1 MKIDDLLAQIPLKRF
16 QEPAPV
22 VGVLPLTGVIGGMG
36 PLRGGLSLAGLAD
49 SIEAAFKLRR
59 LKAVALAIN
68 SPGGSPVQSSLIA
81 GRIRALAD
89 EKEVPVFAF
98 AEDVAASG
106 GYWLACAA
114 DEIFVDPSSV
124 VGSIGVISSGF
135 GLDEWI
141 KQHGVSRRLYTA
153 GERKAILD
161 PFEPEDAEDVGKLDA
176 VLKALHENFKAHVKA
191 RRGERLT
198 GAESDLFSGEFWT
211 GTEAVT
217 LGLADGIGDLR
228 SVMRAR
234 FGDKVKLRRVGGRK
248 SWLRRKLGLG
258 PATDPAAWTGAM
270 LDTIEERALW
280 QRYGR

>member
-1 MKIDDLLAQIPLKRF
+1 MNIDDLLARIPLKRF
-16 QEPAPV
+16 QDPAPV
-22 VGVLPLTGVIGGMG
+22 VSVLPLTGVIGGLG
-36 PLRGGLSLAGLAD
+36 PLRSGLSLAGLAGQ
-49 SIEAAFKLRR
+49 IEAAFKPRR

-89 EKEVPVFAF
+89 EKEVPVYAF

-161 PFEPEDAEDVGKLDA
+161 PFEPEDAEDVEKLD
-176 VLKALHENFKAHVKA
+176 VILKALHVNFKDHVKA
-191 RRGERLT
+191 RRGERLK
-198 GAESDLFSGEFWT
+198 GEENDLFSGEFWT
-211 GTEAVT
+211 GTEAVS
-217 LGLADGIGDLR
+217 LGLADGLGDLR
-228 SVMRAR
+228 TVMRAR
-234 FGDKVKLRRVGGRK
+234 FGEKVKLRRLGDRK

-258 PATDPAAWTGAM
+258 QVTDPAAWTGAM
-270 LDTIEERALW
+270 LDAIEERTLW